1 MVPAHEIGVV
11 GLATMGEN
19 LARNLASHGVR
30 VAVYNR
36 TRRRTDDFMAAHSS
50 QGDFRPAASLEELV
64 RILAPPRAILL
75 MVKAGSAVDEAIDSL
90 SSMLQP
96 GDTIIDGGNSLFHD
110 TRRRAAAAEATG
122 LGFIGAGVSGGEEG
136 ALLGPSIMPG
146 GNRESYQRVAEML
159 TAISAKVDGV
169 PCCTYIGPDGAGH
182 FVKMVHNGIE
192 YADIQLI
199 AETYDFLRQALG
211 MSPADLAAVFR
222 EWNQGELQSYLIE
235 ITGNVLAKQD
245 GKSALVDAI
254 EDKAEQK
261 GTGRWTSESALELG
275 VPLTGIT
282 EAVFARMLSSQKAD
296 RVKAAQILAGPKSSP
311 LAGEVAR
318 RAGGE
323 MPQLSTANTNLID
336 DVRHALYASKIV
348 AYAQGFEHLRAG
360 SKEFNWNLDL
370 GALATIWRGG
380 CIIRAQFLDR
390 IKDAYAE
397 SPDLPNLMLAP
408 FFQQALASAQQ
419 SWRTVVKQAID
430 QGVPIPAFASSLAY
444 YDGYRRARGPANLI
458 QGLRDYFGSHGY
470 HRTDREGAFHTR
482 WAQDG
487 TEVSVD

>member
-1 MVPAHEIGVV
+1 MPEHEIGVV
-11 GLATMGEN
+11 GLATMGQN

-36 TRRRTDDFMAAHSS
+36 TRRRTDDFMAAHGSE
-50 QGDFRPAASLEELV
+50 GDFRPAGSLEDLAA
-64 RILAPPRAILL
+64 ILKPPRAILL
-75 MVKAGSAVDEAIDSL
+75 MVKAGAAVDEAIDSL
-90 SSMLQP
+90 TKVLAP
-96 GDTIIDGGNSLFHD
+96 GDTIIDGGNSLFLD
-110 TRRRAAAAEATG
+110 TRRRAAAVEKAG
-122 LGFIGAGVSGGEEG
+122 FGFIGAGVSGGEEG

-146 GNRESYQRVAEML
+146 GTRESYQRVAEML
-159 TAISAKVDGV
+159 TAISAKVEGV

-199 AETYDFLRQALG
+199 AETYDFLRQALA
-211 MSPADLAAVFR
+211 MTPFELASVFR
-222 EWNQGELQSYLIE
+222 EWNQGKLQSYLIE
-235 ITGNVLAKQD
+235 ITANVLAKKD
-245 GKSALVDAI
+245 GNTQSALVDAV

-282 EAVFARMLSSQKAD
+282 EAVFARMLSSQKED
-296 RVKAAQILAGPKSSP
+296 RVRASSILAGPRPPKSRGLNP
-311 LAGEVAR
+311 GGGEVR
-318 RAGGE
+318 
-323 MPQLSTANTNLID
+323 QQLID
-336 DVRHALYASKIV
+336 DVRDALYASKIV

-360 SKEFNWNLDL
+360 SRQFAWNLDL

-390 IKDAYAE
+390 IKEAYAE
-397 SPDLPNLMLAP
+397 SPDLANLMLAP
-408 FFQQALASAQQ
+408 FFQQALGSAQE
-419 SWRTVVKQAID
+419 SWRSVVNHATD
-430 QGVPIPAFASSLAY
+430 LGVPIPAFASSLAY

-458 QGLRDYFGSHGY
+458 QGLRDYFGAHSY
-470 HRTDREGAFHTR
+470 RRIDREGSFHTR

-487 TEVSVD
+487 TEVRVD

>member
-1 MVPAHEIGVV
+1 MSEHEIGVV

-19 LARNLASHGVR
+19 LARNLASHGAR
-30 VAVYNR
+30 VVVYNR
-36 TRRRTDDFMAAHSS
+36 TRKRTDDFMAAYAGE
-50 QGDFRPAASLEELV
+50 GDFRPAGSLEELV
-64 RILAPPRAILL
+64 RILKPPRAILL

-90 SSMLQP
+90 SKVLEP

-110 TRRRAAAAEATG
+110 TRRRAAAVEKSG

-136 ALLGPSIMPG
+136 ALRGPSIMPG
-146 GNRESYQRVAEML
+146 GTRGSYERVAEML
-159 TAISAKVDGV
+159 TGISAKVDGT

-199 AETYDFLRQALG
+199 AETYDFLRQALD

-222 EWNQGELQSYLIE
+222 SWNEGKLQSYLIE
-235 ITGNVLAKQD
+235 IAANVLAKDD
-245 GKSALVDAI
+245 GGGYLVDAI
-254 EDKAEQK
+254 EDEAEQK
-261 GTGRWTSESALELG
+261 GTGRWTSESALQLG

-282 EAVFARMLSSQKAD
+282 EAVFARILSSQKAQ
-296 RVKAAQILAGPKSSP
+296 RVKAAEILTGPEGSGLTKP
-311 LAGEVAR
+311 DRGLV
-318 RAGGE
+318 
-323 MPQLSTANTNLID
+323 D
-336 DVRHALYASKIV
+336 DLRDALYASKIV

-360 SKEFNWNLDL
+360 SKEFGWDLDL

-390 IKDAYAE
+390 IKEAYAE
-397 SPDLPNLMLAP
+397 TPDLPNLMLAP
-408 FFQQALASAQQ
+408 FFQQALASAQRP
-419 SWRTVVKQAID
+419 WRSVVKQAVD
-430 QGVPIPAFASSLAY
+430 RGVPIPAFASSLAY

-470 HRTDREGAFHTR
+470 HRIDRQGAYHTR

-487 TEVSVD
+487 SEVRVD

>member
-1 MVPAHEIGVV
+1 
-11 GLATMGEN
+11 MGQN
-19 LARNLASHGVR
+19 LARNLASRGVR

-36 TRRRTDDFMAAHSS
+36 TRQRTDDFIAAHSGE
-50 QGDFRPAASLEELV
+50 GDFRPAGSLEELV
-64 RILAPPRAILL
+64 RILKPPRAILL

-90 SSMLQP
+90 SRVLAP
-96 GDTIIDGGNSLFHD
+96 GDTIIDGGNSLFLD
-110 TRRRAAAAEATG
+110 TRRRAAALEAAG
-122 LGFIGAGVSGGEEG
+122 FGFIGAGVSGGEEG

-146 GNRESYQRVAEML
+146 GTRESYARVAEML
-159 TAISAKVDGV
+159 TAISAKVEGV

-211 MSPADLAAVFR
+211 MSPAELASVFR
-222 EWNQGELQSYLIE
+222 EWNQGELQSYLIK
-235 ITGNVLAKQD
+235 ITANVLAKRD
-245 GKSALVDAI
+245 GDSQAALVDAI

-282 EAVFARMLSSQKAD
+282 EAVFARMLSSQKGE
-296 RVKAAQILAGPKSSP
+296 RVKAASILSGPGASAGS
-311 LAGEVAR
+311 AAR
-318 RAGGE
+318 
-323 MPQLSTANTNLID
+323 LVD
-336 DVRHALYASKIV
+336 DVRDALYASKIV

-360 SKEFNWNLDL
+360 SKEFAWNLDL

-390 IKDAYAE
+390 IKDAYAK

-419 SWRTVVKQAID
+419 PWRTVVKHAID

-458 QGLRDYFGSHGY
+458 QGLRDYFGAHTY
-470 HRTDREGAFHTR
+470 HRVDREGSFHTR

-487 TEVSVD
+487 TEIRID

>member
-1 MVPAHEIGVV
+1 MVPEHEIGVV

-36 TRRRTDDFMAAHSS
+36 THRRTDDFMAAHSS
-50 QGDFRPAASLEELV
+50 EGDFRPAASLEELA
-64 RILAPPRAILL
+64 RLLAPPRAILL
-75 MVKAGSAVDEAIDSL
+75 MVKAGPAVDEAIDSL
-90 SSMLQP
+90 SAVLEP

-110 TRRRAAAAEATG
+110 TRRRAAAAEAAG

-146 GNRESYQRVAEML
+146 GTRESYQRVAGML

-169 PCCTYIGPDGAGH
+169 PCCTYIGLDGAGH
-182 FVKMVHNGIE
+182 FVRMVHNGIE

-211 MSPADLAAVFR
+211 MSPADLATVFR

-235 ITGNVLAKQD
+235 ITANVLAKQD
-245 GKSALVDAI
+245 GSSALVDAI

-275 VPLTGIT
+275 IPLTGIT

-296 RVKAAQILAGPKSSP
+296 RVKAASILAGPVSSP
-311 LAGEVAR
+311 PAGEVAQSA
-318 RAGGE
+318 AGGAR
-323 MPQLSTANTNLID
+323 PATRLVD
-336 DVRHALYASKIV
+336 DVREALYASKIV

-360 SKEFNWNLDL
+360 SKEFSWNLDL

-419 SWRTVVKQAID
+419 SWRSVVKQAID
-430 QGVPIPAFASSLAY
+430 LGVPIPAFASSLAY

-458 QGLRDYFGSHGY
+458 QGLRDYFGAHGY
-470 HRTDREGAFHTR
+470 HRIDREGAFHTR

-487 TEVSVD
+487 TEVHVD